1 MSKDLPMIKKE
12 GIFTKIKKWVKRL
25 VGKEEIIIEP
35 VQEITKDD
43 IEKIKEDSFREG
55 LKVKSKD
62 VILFLQKQLE
72 SKQIQISDLTEEQ
85 MDEMIELY
93 ETQII
98 ENKKILERKDKIIK
112 DYEVKYIKIKKGV

>member
-1 MSKDLPMIKKE
+1 
-12 GIFTKIKKWVKRL
+12 
-25 VGKEEIIIEP
+25 
-35 VQEITKDD
+35 
-43 IEKIKEDSFREG
+43 
-55 LKVKSKD
+55 
-62 VILFLQKQLE
+62 
-72 SKQIQISDLTEEQ
+72 